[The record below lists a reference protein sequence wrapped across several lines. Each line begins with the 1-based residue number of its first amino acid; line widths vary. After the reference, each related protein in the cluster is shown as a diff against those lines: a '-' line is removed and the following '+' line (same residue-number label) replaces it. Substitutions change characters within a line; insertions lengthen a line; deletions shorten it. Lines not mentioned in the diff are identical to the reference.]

1 MAAAADVEVCA
12 VSVIADPLVNFLAG
26 SCCLQMG
33 WGSNDKGQ
41 LGVPAGLYKQVHTPM
56 RVHGFDG
63 QRLVCIS
70 AGAKHSAAVQEGGV
84 VVTWG
89 HGRWVLAGK
98 RLTCNQPREH
108 DSHTQLAIRL

>member
-1 MAAAADVEVCA
+1 
-12 VSVIADPLVNFLAG
+12 
-26 SCCLQMG
+26 MG

-41 LGVPAGLYKQVHTPM
+41 LGAPAGLYKQVNKPM
-56 RVHGFDG
+56 RIHGFDG

-89 HGRWVLAGK
+89 HGRYGTSN
-98 RLTCNQPREH
+98 RLPVHHYADSDPALLIATILHYLRCRAMLCYASTCGRHP
-108 DSHTQLAIRL
+108 